1 MFENGYFNN
10 PFLYGFPTA
19 TQPYGYPMPSQ
30 NPYQQ
35 QQTTP
40 QHQQTSTNK
49 IFVSGIEEVRNRQLP
64 PNSEYIFLDNEKSII
79 YQKTVDAKGQFEV
92 KAFDIVP
99 HVESEENQKF
109 DFVSRDEF
117 NALKDEFE
125 KMRKG
130 GADE

>member
-10 PFLYGFPTA
+10 PFVCGFPTA
-19 TQPYGYPMPSQ
+19 TQPYGYPMQSQ

-35 QQTTP
+35 QQTNP
-40 QHQQTSTNK
+40 QQQQTFTNK

-92 KAFDIVP
+92 KSFDIVP
-99 HVESEENQKF
+99 HVESEENQKC

-130 GADE
+130 GDAE